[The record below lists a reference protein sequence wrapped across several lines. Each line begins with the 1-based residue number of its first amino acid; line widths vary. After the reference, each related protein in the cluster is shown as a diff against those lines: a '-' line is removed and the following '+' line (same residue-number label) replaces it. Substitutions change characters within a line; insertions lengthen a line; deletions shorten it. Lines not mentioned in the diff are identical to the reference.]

1 MRRLPKALGIV
12 GVYAVDTNILVR
24 LLTQDDPAQAALARQ
39 VFAETAIV
47 HIPVTVLL
55 ETEWVLRYGDG
66 FGATEIAEALRK
78 VLALPNVETASSK
91 ALQVALKDLAQGL
104 DFADALHLAL
114 SPEESILLTFDRSF
128 ARKAAKTGHTRIKNL

>member
-1 MRRLPKALGIV
+1 MRRLPKALGIA

-39 VFAETAIV
+39 VFAETTIV
-47 HIPVTVLL
+47 HIPVTVFL
-55 ETEWVLRYGDG
+55 ETEWVLRYSYG

-78 VLALPNVETASSK
+78 VLALPNVETTSSK
-91 ALQVALKDLAQGL
+91 TLRVALEDLAQGL

-128 ARKAAKTGHTRIKNL
+128 ARKATKMGYTRIKNL